1 MAGTAVAMLLKPSR
15 GVRDDIAWSGGKPKD
30 HRKEN
35 RLKLKQLEKANQAK
49 KQELQKPPP
58 PPFKLKQFEAVPAK
72 LQTRRSDSRPS
83 TASSRNSSTTPKN
96 FININAAQAR
106 RPPPTPPS
114 PEPPKG
120 GERTTRKG
128 EIPQYLIN
136 RKMEWAR
143 KEIERLQLIEDNN
156 LCAKGSLIVL
166 FHHSFHML
174 LGQDELMAALAS
186 FPVII
191 ETMSMKKRKAVIEAS
206 LRELEDA
213 EELFS
218 RKKVY
223 VTKENVSP
231 PPPAPPALGGGPALL
246 SVVDDGGDGGDER
259 RAKRRLGGGGRPA
272 ATTPPPPPPPAP
284 SSSSLSSTIPAAVPA
299 PVLLFSSQT
308 RGTPPPPPPAMPL
321 PLPRARGAGGGGE
334 GRDTPVFPAPL
345 PLPRAGSGQGA
356 ERGRADTSRCER
368 GGTLTPHNDLEEA
381 EEPLIPRAAEDPK
394 GETATT
400 ATGVAV
406 WDRARTEAERISRAS
421 GGGGVAVR

>member
-1 MAGTAVAMLLKPSR
+1 MTMAGAAAAATATPPPPTRNSEARRIAVRQMAGTAVAMLLKPSR
-15 GVRDDIAWSGGKPKD
+15 GVRDDITWAGGKPKD
-30 HRKEN
+30 HRREN
-35 RLKLKQLEKANQAK
+35 RMKLKELEKANQAK
-49 KQELQKPPP
+49 KEELQKPAP

-72 LQTRRSDSRPS
+72 LQTRRSNSDSRPS
-83 TASSRNSSTTPKN
+83 TASSSRSSKN

-128 EIPQYLIN
+128 EIPKYLIN

-143 KEIERLQLIEDNN
+143 KEVERLQLIEDNKIPPGMA
-156 LCAKGSLIVL
+156 LVPEDERLQTLVAIRAR
-166 FHHSFHML
+166 
-174 LGQDELMAALAS
+174 QDELMAALAQ

-223 VTKENVSP
+223 VTKENVLP
-231 PPPAPPALGGGPALL
+231 
-246 SVVDDGGDGGDER
+246 
-259 RAKRRLGGGGRPA
+259 
-272 ATTPPPPPPPAP
+272 PPPPPPPAAAQQRPLVVDESYSRRQRGGPRTPCGERPLPP
-284 SSSSLSSTIPAAVPA
+284 SPPRPA
-299 PVLLFSSQT
+299 
-308 RGTPPPPPPAMPL
+308 TPPLAAPTVRPLAPAVLASSPHAATVKPVSTPVPL
-321 PLPRARGAGGGGE
+321 RGGGAKESPTQTTREQPRGGGGVATNTRDEDE
-334 GRDTPVFPAPL
+334 G
-345 PLPRAGSGQGA
+345 G
-356 ERGRADTSRCER
+356 
-368 GGTLTPHNDLEEA
+368 EA
-381 EEPLIPRAAEDPK
+381 LIPRAAEDPK

-406 WDRARTEAERISRAS
+406 WDRARSEAERISRA
-421 GGGGVAVR
+421 GLANGVAVR